1 MQTDQTQTL
10 RRITAE
16 VPVAEVTLL
25 EDRALVVRRGIVEL
39 PPGRSQLVLSKV
51 APVLVDKTLAAALS
65 LPSGAEPGAEPGA
78 KLSDDL
84 RVRSVSMRR
93 WRVTREQVA
102 GRGAG
107 EGVARPAT
115 QEQDRSAD
123 LAQIRATRRDK
134 QLALTN
140 ANQRLELLSA
150 EHASIEQLLTLTLQE
165 INEDVSWGG
174 QAAQQWRE
182 QLDQLDAK
190 LRELALECGRIK
202 HTNQLLTRE
211 LQDLQTLE
219 AASSSLDT
227 EVTAELTLEFI
238 NPEPLARKLE
248 LRIDYLVP
256 GALWRPWHSA
266 RLIEP
271 KSGDDSGPRV
281 EFHCEGAVWQST
293 GEDWTDV
300 QLIFSTERPSLGV
313 KPPTLTT
320 DMLRFRK
327 KSSTVEVE
335 AREQAINTAGLG
347 ADGAEETPKSVAEH
361 ELPGID
367 DGGEA
372 IELRGRAKATIPGD
386 GRPYR
391 VPIFSFES
399 PAETALICTP
409 ELDRCVILR
418 SRQHNAGAH
427 PLLAGPVDLV
437 RNSGLVG
444 RTSLLFIAPGERFE
458 LGWGP
463 DSSLRV
469 HRTVEELEYEKRMM
483 SSWTRKP
490 KRVSVKLSNLS
501 PAAKTIEVKERIAVS
516 EVEKVEVELT
526 EASHGAKPDADG
538 FVTWTAKL
546 PGFGREALELT
557 WVLVVHDDVVGM

>member
-1 MQTDQTQTL
+1 MDADQAQTL
-10 RRITAE
+10 RRITAD

-25 EDRALVVRRGIVEL
+25 EDRALVVRRGVVEL
-39 PPGRSQLVLSKV
+39 PPGRSQLVVSEV
-51 APVLVDKTLAAALS
+51 APVLVDKTLAATLAL
-65 LPSGAEPGAEPGA
+65 PRGAGPEVAE
-78 KLSDDL
+78 LSEDL
-84 RVRSVSMRR
+84 RVRSVSIRR
-93 WRVTREQVA
+93 WRVTREQD
-102 GRGAG
+102 
-107 EGVARPAT
+107 RP
-115 QEQDRSAD
+115 AD
-123 LAQIRATRRDK
+123 LAQLRATKRDK
-134 QLALTN
+134 QLALAT
-140 ANQRLELLSA
+140 AAARVEQLSA
-150 EHASIEQLLTLTLQE
+150 EHASIEQLLALTLQE

-174 QAAQQWRE
+174 QAAAQWGE
-182 QLDQLDAK
+182 QLDLLDAK
-190 LRELALECGRIK
+190 LRELALEASRIK
-202 HTNQLLTRE
+202 HANQLLTRE

-219 AASSSLDT
+219 AASSNPNS
-227 EVTAELTLEFI
+227 EVTAELTLELI
-238 NPEPLARKLE
+238 NPEPLPRKLE
-248 LRIDYLVP
+248 LSIDYLVP
-256 GALWRPWHSA
+256 GALWRPWHTA

-271 KSGDDSGPRV
+271 DGDQASPRV
-281 EFHCEGAVWQST
+281 EFQCEGAVWQST
-293 GEDWTDV
+293 GEDWRDV

-313 KPPTLTT
+313 QPPTLTT

-335 AREQAINTAGLG
+335 AREQTVNTAGLG
-347 ADGAEETPKSVAEH
+347 AETESAPAKSVAE
-361 ELPGID
+361 EDLPGID

-372 IELRGRAKATIPGD
+372 IELRGRTRATIPAD

-399 PAETALICTP
+399 PAETALVCAP
-409 ELDRCVILR
+409 ELDGSVILR
-418 SRQHNAGAH
+418 SRQHNAAAH

-469 HRTVEELEYEKRMM
+469 HRTLENLERERRMM

-490 KRVSVKLSNLS
+490 RRVTVKLSNLS
-501 PAAKTIEVKERIAVS
+501 PVAKTVEVKERIAVS

-526 EASHGAKPDADG
+526 EASHGATADADG
-538 FVTWTAKL
+538 FVTWQAKL
-546 PGFGREALELT
+546 RGFGHESLELT

>member
-1 MQTDQTQTL
+1 MDADQTQSL
-10 RRITAE
+10 RRIVAE

-25 EDRALVVRRGIVEL
+25 EDRALVVRRGIIEL
-39 PPGRSQLVLSKV
+39 PPGRSQLLLSKV
-51 APVLVDKTLAAALS
+51 APVLVDKTLAATLS
-65 LPSGAEPGAEPGA
+65 LPRGSDSQAELPE
-78 KLSDDL
+78 DL
-84 RVRSVSMRR
+84 RVRSVSIRR
-93 WRVTREQVA
+93 WRVTREQ
-102 GRGAG
+102 
-107 EGVARPAT
+107 
-115 QEQDRSAD
+115 DRSAE
-123 LAQIRATRRDK
+123 LAKLQATRRDK
-134 QLALTN
+134 QRAHT
-140 ANQRLELLSA
+140 AAKQRLDQLSA
-150 EHASIEQLLTLTLQE
+150 EHASVEQLLTLTVQE
-165 INEDVSWGG
+165 INEDVGWGG
-174 QAAQQWRE
+174 RSSQRWGE

-190 LRELALECGRIK
+190 LRELALECSRIK
-202 HTNQLLTRE
+202 HTNKLLARE

-219 AASSSLDT
+219 AASSGLDS
-227 EVTAELTLEFI
+227 EVTAELTLELI
-238 NPEPLARKLE
+238 NPEPLTRKLE
-248 LRIDYLVP
+248 LRVDYLVP

-266 RLIEP
+266 RLIEADAA
-271 KSGDDSGPRV
+271 SEAQANAPRV
-281 EFHCEGAVWQST
+281 EFQCEGAVWQST
-293 GEDWTDV
+293 GEDWNDV
-300 QLIFSTERPSLGV
+300 QLIFSTERPSLGA
-313 KPPTLTT
+313 KPPTLAS
-320 DMLRFRK
+320 DILRVRK
-327 KSSTVEVE
+327 KSSSVEVE
-335 AREQAINTAGLG
+335 AREQTVHTAGLG
-347 ADGAEETPKSVAEH
+347 ADAGDEPAKAVAED

-399 PAETALICTP
+399 PAETALICAP
-409 ELDRCVILR
+409 ELDRSVILR
-418 SRQHNAGAH
+418 SRQHNTASH

-469 HRTVEELEYEKRMM
+469 HRTLEELEHERRMM

-490 KRVSVKLSNLS
+490 RRVSVKLSNLS

-526 EASHGAKPDADG
+526 EASHGAKPDDDG
-538 FVTWTAKL
+538 FVTWEAKL